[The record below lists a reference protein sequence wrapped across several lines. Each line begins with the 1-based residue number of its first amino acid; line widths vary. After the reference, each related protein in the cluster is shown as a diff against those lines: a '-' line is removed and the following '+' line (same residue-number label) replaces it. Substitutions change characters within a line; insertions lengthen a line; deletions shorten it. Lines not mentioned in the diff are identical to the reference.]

1 MNSDSATVILM
12 KINSKIS
19 TEYKI
24 EKRQL
29 YAIVRRDSRKTGRI
43 LRENKRHMASII
55 PKKDEYTP

>member
-1 MNSDSATVILM
+1 MDSDLALELPMKSNSE
-12 KINSKIS
+12 IS

-43 LRENKRHMASII
+43 LRENRRHMASII